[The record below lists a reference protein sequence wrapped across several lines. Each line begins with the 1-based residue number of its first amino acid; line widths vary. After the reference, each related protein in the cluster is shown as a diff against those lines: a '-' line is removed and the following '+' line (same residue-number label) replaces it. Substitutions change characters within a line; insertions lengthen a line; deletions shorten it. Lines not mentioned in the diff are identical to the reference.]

1 MDIRTIF
8 RFGGQALAI
17 TGVVKSL
24 RQARD
29 EGDKLRMFDAAVHGL
44 AIATAI
50 ALIVRE
56 AKKQREGQG
65 YDDSKSK
72 D

>member
-1 MDIRTIF
+1 MI

-24 RQARD
+24 RQARA
-29 EGDKLRMFDAAVHGL
+29 EGDKLRMFDAAVHGVAIVTAL
-44 AIATAI
+44 A
-50 ALIVRE
+50 LLVRE
-56 AKKQREGQG
+56 IKKQREGQS
-65 YDDSKSK
+65 YDESKSK